1 MLRLLVQVLKRDI
14 PIMLQLQKKLQTI
27 VRLKF
32 KTNTMREKLFILITI
47 LLSSCNELTSTKN
60 DKLVSRVGENYLYE
74 SEIPDFSFY
83 ADSLIRKK
91 VFIDSWARENILFDL
106 SLVNLDQK
114 SIINLDELIER
125 YKRDL
130 YINSYKDILVNSMV
144 DSIISDSEIDEYYD
158 KNLNKFKLNEDLI
171 KFRFVKIPLDNIN
184 LNKIRNGLIRYSSF
198 DKELID
204 SLSFQ
209 LASYNL
215 NDSLWITKRDFF
227 NQVDFINYENE
238 KKYVKKGQLIS
249 KRDSMY
255 VNLLFIDDI
264 LQANSVAPR
273 SYLSD
278 RIKSTIYNNRKILLI
293 RELNKEIIND
303 AIKSKKYELYK

>member
-1 MLRLLVQVLKRDI
+1 
-14 PIMLQLQKKLQTI
+14 MLQLQKKLQTI

-32 KTNTMREKLFILITI
+32 KTNTMREKLFVLIII

-74 SEIPDFSFY
+74 SEIPDFSLY
-83 ADSLIRKK
+83 EDSLIRKK

-130 YINSYKDILVNSMV
+130 YINSYKDILVNSII
-144 DSIISDSEIDEYYD
+144 DSIISDDEIDEYYD

-184 LNKIRNGLIRYSSF
+184 INKIRNGLIRFSSF
-198 DKELID
+198 DKNLID

-238 KKYVKKGQLIS
+238 KKYIKKGQLIS

>member
-1 MLRLLVQVLKRDI
+1 
-14 PIMLQLQKKLQTI
+14 
-27 VRLKF
+27 
-32 KTNTMREKLFILITI
+32 MREKFLILITI
-47 LLSSCNELTSTKN
+47 LLSSCNELTSIKN

-74 SEIPDFSFY
+74 SEIPDFSLY
-83 ADSLIRKK
+83 EDSLIRKK
-91 VFIDSWARENILFDL
+91 VFIDSWAREKILFDL

-130 YINSYKDILVNSMV
+130 YINSYKDILINSMV

-171 KFRFVKIPLDNIN
+171 KFRFVKIPVDNIN
-184 LNKIRNGLIRYSSF
+184 FNKIRNGLIRYSSF
-198 DKELID
+198 DMELID

-227 NQVDFINYENE
+227 NQVDFVNYENQ

-255 VNLLFIDDI
+255 VNLLFINDI
-264 LQANSVAPR
+264 LDANSVAPK
-273 SYLSD
+273 SYLSE
-278 RIKSTIYNNRKILLI
+278 RIKSIIYNR
-293 RELNKEIIND
+293 R
-303 AIKSKKYELYK
+303 

>member
-1 MLRLLVQVLKRDI
+1 
-14 PIMLQLQKKLQTI
+14 
-27 VRLKF
+27 
-32 KTNTMREKLFILITI
+32 MRQKLFILITF

-74 SEIPDFSFY
+74 SQIPDFSFY
-83 ADSLIRKK
+83 EDSLIRKK

-114 SIINLDELIER
+114 STINLDELIER
-125 YKRDL
+125 YKKDL
-130 YINSYKDILVNSMV
+130 YINYYKDILINSMV

-184 LNKIRNGLIRYSSF
+184 INKIRNGLIRFSSF
-198 DKELID
+198 DKNLID

-238 KKYVKKGQLIS
+238 KKYIKKGQLIS

-264 LQANSVAPR
+264 LQANSTAPR

>member
-1 MLRLLVQVLKRDI
+1 
-14 PIMLQLQKKLQTI
+14 
-27 VRLKF
+27 
-32 KTNTMREKLFILITI
+32 MREKFLILIAI
-47 LLSSCNELTSTKN
+47 LLSSCNELTSIKN

-74 SEIPDFSFY
+74 SEIPDFSLY
-83 ADSLIRKK
+83 EDSLIRKK
-91 VFIDSWARENILFDL
+91 VFIDSWAREKILFDL

-130 YINSYKDILVNSMV
+130 YINSYKDILINSMV

-184 LNKIRNGLIRYSSF
+184 INKIRNGLIRFSSF
-198 DKELID
+198 DMQLID

-227 NQVDFINYENE
+227 NQVDFVNYENQ

-273 SYLSD
+273 SYLTD

-293 RELNKEIIND
+293 KELNKEIIND

>member
-1 MLRLLVQVLKRDI
+1 
-14 PIMLQLQKKLQTI
+14 
-27 VRLKF
+27 
-32 KTNTMREKLFILITI
+32 MREKFLILITI
-47 LLSSCNELTSTKN
+47 LLSSCNELTSIKN

-74 SEIPDFSFY
+74 SEIPDFSLY
-83 ADSLIRKK
+83 EDSLIRKK
-91 VFIDSWARENILFDL
+91 VFIDSWAREKILFDL

-198 DKELID
+198 DMELID

-227 NQVDFINYENE
+227 NQIDFVNYENQ

-273 SYLSD
+273 SYLTD

-293 RELNKEIIND
+293 KELNKEIIND

>member
-1 MLRLLVQVLKRDI
+1 
-14 PIMLQLQKKLQTI
+14 MLQLQKKLQTI

-83 ADSLIRKK
+83 EDSLIRKK

-130 YINSYKDILVNSMV
+130 YINSYKDILVNSII
-144 DSIISDSEIDEYYD
+144 DSIISDDEIDEYYD

-184 LNKIRNGLIRYSSF
+184 INKIRNGLIRFSSF
-198 DKELID
+198 DKKLID

-293 RELNKEIIND
+293 KELNKEIIND

>member
-1 MLRLLVQVLKRDI
+1 MS
-14 PIMLQLQKKLQTI
+14 QLQKKLQTI

-83 ADSLIRKK
+83 EDSLIRKK
-91 VFIDSWARENILFDL
+91 VFIDSWARENIFFDL

-184 LNKIRNGLIRYSSF
+184 INKIRNGLIRFSSF
-198 DKELID
+198 DKKLID

-293 RELNKEIIND
+293 RELNKQIIND

>member
-1 MLRLLVQVLKRDI
+1 
-14 PIMLQLQKKLQTI
+14 
-27 VRLKF
+27 
-32 KTNTMREKLFILITI
+32 MREKFLILIAI
-47 LLSSCNELTSTKN
+47 LLSSCNELTSIKN

-74 SEIPDFSFY
+74 SEIPDFSLY
-83 ADSLIRKK
+83 EDSLIRKK
-91 VFIDSWARENILFDL
+91 VFIDSWAREKILFDL

-198 DKELID
+198 DMELID

-227 NQVDFINYENE
+227 NQVDFVNYENQ
-238 KKYVKKGQLIS
+238 KKYIKKGQLIS

-273 SYLSD
+273 SYLTD

-293 RELNKEIIND
+293 KELNKEIIND

>member
-1 MLRLLVQVLKRDI
+1 MI
-14 PIMLQLQKKLQTI
+14 KKFL
-27 VRLKF
+27 
-32 KTNTMREKLFILITI
+32 ILITI
-47 LLSSCNELTSTKN
+47 LLSSCNELTSIKN

-74 SEIPDFSFY
+74 SEIPDFSLY
-83 ADSLIRKK
+83 EDSLIRKK

-130 YINSYKDILVNSMV
+130 YINSYKDILINSMV

-184 LNKIRNGLIRYSSF
+184 INKIRNGLIRFSSF
-198 DKELID
+198 DKNLID

-238 KKYVKKGQLIS
+238 KEYVKK
-249 KRDSMY
+249 
-255 VNLLFIDDI
+255 
-264 LQANSVAPR
+264 
-273 SYLSD
+273 
-278 RIKSTIYNNRKILLI
+278 
-293 RELNKEIIND
+293 
-303 AIKSKKYELYK
+303 

>member
-1 MLRLLVQVLKRDI
+1 
-14 PIMLQLQKKLQTI
+14 MLQLQKKLQTI
-27 VRLKF
+27 VHLKF
-32 KTNTMREKLFILITI
+32 KMNTMREKLFVLITI

-83 ADSLIRKK
+83 EDSLIRKK

-114 SIINLDELIER
+114 SIINLDQLIER

-130 YINSYKDILVNSMV
+130 YINSYKDILVNSII
-144 DSIISDSEIDEYYD
+144 DSIISDDEIDEYYD

-184 LNKIRNGLIRYSSF
+184 INKIRNGLIRFSSF
-198 DKELID
+198 DKNLID

>member
-1 MLRLLVQVLKRDI
+1 
-14 PIMLQLQKKLQTI
+14 
-27 VRLKF
+27 
-32 KTNTMREKLFILITI
+32 MREKFLILITI
-47 LLSSCNELTSTKN
+47 LLSSCNELTSIKN

-74 SEIPDFSFY
+74 SEIPDFSLY
-83 ADSLIRKK
+83 EDSLIRKK

-130 YINSYKDILVNSMV
+130 YINSYKDILINSMV

-198 DKELID
+198 DIELID

-227 NQVDFINYENE
+227 NQVDFVNYENQ

-273 SYLSD
+273 SYLTD

-293 RELNKEIIND
+293 KELNKEIIND

>member
-1 MLRLLVQVLKRDI
+1 MS
-14 PIMLQLQKKLQTI
+14 QLQKKLQTI

-83 ADSLIRKK
+83 EDSLIRKK

-130 YINSYKDILVNSMV
+130 YINSYKDILINTMV

-184 LNKIRNGLIRYSSF
+184 INKIRNGLIRFNSF
-198 DKELID
+198 DKNLID

>member
-1 MLRLLVQVLKRDI
+1 
-14 PIMLQLQKKLQTI
+14 
-27 VRLKF
+27 
-32 KTNTMREKLFILITI
+32 MREKLFVLITI

-83 ADSLIRKK
+83 EDSLIRKK

-114 SIINLDELIER
+114 SIINLDQLIER

-130 YINSYKDILVNSMV
+130 YINSYKDILINTMV

-184 LNKIRNGLIRYSSF
+184 INKIRNGLIRFSSF
-198 DKELID
+198 DKNLID

-215 NDSLWITKRDFF
+215 NDSLWITKRNFF

>member
-1 MLRLLVQVLKRDI
+1 
-14 PIMLQLQKKLQTI
+14 
-27 VRLKF
+27 
-32 KTNTMREKLFILITI
+32 MREKFLILIAI
-47 LLSSCNELTSTKN
+47 LLSSCNELTSIKN

-74 SEIPDFSFY
+74 SEIPDFSLY
-83 ADSLIRKK
+83 EDSLIRKK

-130 YINSYKDILVNSMV
+130 YINSYKDILINSMV

-198 DKELID
+198 DMELID

-215 NDSLWITKRDFF
+215 NDSLWISKRDFF
-227 NQVDFINYENE
+227 NQVDFVNYENQ

-273 SYLSD
+273 SYLTD

-293 RELNKEIIND
+293 KELNKEIIND

>member
-1 MLRLLVQVLKRDI
+1 
-14 PIMLQLQKKLQTI
+14 
-27 VRLKF
+27 
-32 KTNTMREKLFILITI
+32 MREKFLILIAI
-47 LLSSCNELTSTKN
+47 LLSSCNELTSIKN

-74 SEIPDFSFY
+74 SEFPDFSLY
-83 ADSLIRKK
+83 EDSLIRKK

-130 YINSYKDILVNSMV
+130 YINSYKDILINSMV

-184 LNKIRNGLIRYSSF
+184 LNKIRNGLIRYNSF
-198 DKELID
+198 DMELID

-227 NQVDFINYENE
+227 NQVDFVNYENQ

-273 SYLSD
+273 SYLTD

-293 RELNKEIIND
+293 KELNKEIIND

>member
-1 MLRLLVQVLKRDI
+1 
-14 PIMLQLQKKLQTI
+14 
-27 VRLKF
+27 
-32 KTNTMREKLFILITI
+32 MREKFLILIPI
-47 LLSSCNELTSTKN
+47 LLSSCNELTSIKN

-74 SEIPDFSFY
+74 SEIPDFSLY
-83 ADSLIRKK
+83 EDSTIRKK
-91 VFIDSWARENILFDL
+91 VFIDSWARENIFFDL

-114 SIINLDELIER
+114 SIINLDGLIER

-130 YINSYKDILVNSMV
+130 YINSYKDILINSMV

-171 KFRFVKIPLDNIN
+171 KFRFVKAPLDNIN

-198 DKELID
+198 DKTLID

-227 NQVDFINYENE
+227 NQVDFVNYENQ

-273 SYLSD
+273 SYLTD

-293 RELNKEIIND
+293 KELNKEIIND

>member
-1 MLRLLVQVLKRDI
+1 
-14 PIMLQLQKKLQTI
+14 
-27 VRLKF
+27 
-32 KTNTMREKLFILITI
+32 MREKFLILITI
-47 LLSSCNELTSTKN
+47 LLSSCNELTSIKN

-74 SEIPDFSFY
+74 SEIPDFSLY
-83 ADSLIRKK
+83 EDSLIRKK

-130 YINSYKDILVNSMV
+130 YINSYKDILINSMV

-198 DKELID
+198 DMQLID

-227 NQVDFINYENE
+227 NQVDFVNYENQ

-264 LQANSVAPR
+264 LQANSKAPR

>member
-1 MLRLLVQVLKRDI
+1 
-14 PIMLQLQKKLQTI
+14 
-27 VRLKF
+27 
-32 KTNTMREKLFILITI
+32 MREKFLILIAI
-47 LLSSCNELTSTKN
+47 LLSSCNELTSIKN

-74 SEIPDFSFY
+74 SEIPDFSLY
-83 ADSLIRKK
+83 EDSLIRKK
-91 VFIDSWARENILFDL
+91 VFIDSWAREKILFDL

-130 YINSYKDILVNSMV
+130 YINSYKDILINSMV

-198 DKELID
+198 DMELID

-227 NQVDFINYENE
+227 NQVDFVNYENQ

-264 LQANSVAPR
+264 LQANSLAPR
-273 SYLSD
+273 SYLTD

-293 RELNKEIIND
+293 KELNKEIIND

>member
-1 MLRLLVQVLKRDI
+1 M
-14 PIMLQLQKKLQTI
+14 
-27 VRLKF
+27 
-32 KTNTMREKLFILITI
+32 
-47 LLSSCNELTSTKN
+47 
-60 DKLVSRVGENYLYE
+60 SRVGENYLYE

-83 ADSLIRKK
+83 EDSLIRMK
-91 VFIDSWARENILFDL
+91 VFIDSWAREKILFDL

-114 SIINLDELIER
+114 SILNLDELIER

-130 YINSYKDILVNSMV
+130 YINSYKDILINSMV

-184 LNKIRNGLIRYSSF
+184 MNKIRNGLIRFSSF
-198 DKELID
+198 DKNLID

>member
-1 MLRLLVQVLKRDI
+1 
-14 PIMLQLQKKLQTI
+14 
-27 VRLKF
+27 
-32 KTNTMREKLFILITI
+32 MREKFLILITI
-47 LLSSCNELTSTKN
+47 LLSSCNELTSIKN

-74 SEIPDFSFY
+74 SEIPDFSLY
-83 ADSLIRKK
+83 EDSLIRKK

-130 YINSYKDILVNSMV
+130 YINSYKDILINSMV

-158 KNLNKFKLNEDLI
+158 ENLNKFKLNEDLI

-198 DKELID
+198 DMELID

-227 NQVDFINYENE
+227 NQIDFVNYENQ
-238 KKYVKKGQLIS
+238 KKYVKKGKLIS

-255 VNLLFIDDI
+255 VNLLFINDI

-273 SYLSD
+273 SYLTD

-293 RELNKEIIND
+293 KELNKEIIND

>member
-1 MLRLLVQVLKRDI
+1 
-14 PIMLQLQKKLQTI
+14 
-27 VRLKF
+27 
-32 KTNTMREKLFILITI
+32 MREKLFILITI

-83 ADSLIRKK
+83 EDSLIRKK

-130 YINSYKDILVNSMV
+130 YINSYKDILINTMV

-184 LNKIRNGLIRYSSF
+184 INKIRNGLIRFSSF
-198 DKELID
+198 DKNLID

>member
-1 MLRLLVQVLKRDI
+1 
-14 PIMLQLQKKLQTI
+14 MLQLQKKLQTI
-27 VRLKF
+27 VHLKF
-32 KTNTMREKLFILITI
+32 KMNTMREKLFVLITI

-83 ADSLIRKK
+83 EDSLIRKK

-114 SIINLDELIER
+114 SIINLDQLIER

-130 YINSYKDILVNSMV
+130 YINSYKDILINTMV

-184 LNKIRNGLIRYSSF
+184 INKIRNGLIRFSSF
-198 DKELID
+198 DKNLID

-215 NDSLWITKRDFF
+215 NDSLWITKRNFF

>member
-1 MLRLLVQVLKRDI
+1 
-14 PIMLQLQKKLQTI
+14 MLQLQKKLQTI

-83 ADSLIRKK
+83 EDSLIRKK

-130 YINSYKDILVNSMV
+130 YINYYKDILINSMV

-184 LNKIRNGLIRYSSF
+184 INKIRNGLIRFSSF
-198 DKELID
+198 DKNLID

>member
-1 MLRLLVQVLKRDI
+1 
-14 PIMLQLQKKLQTI
+14 
-27 VRLKF
+27 
-32 KTNTMREKLFILITI
+32 MREKFLILITI
-47 LLSSCNELTSTKN
+47 LLSSCNELTSIKN

-74 SEIPDFSFY
+74 SEIPDFSLY
-83 ADSLIRKK
+83 EDSLIRKK
-91 VFIDSWARENILFDL
+91 VFIDSWAREKILFDL

-144 DSIISDSEIDEYYD
+144 DSIISDSEINEYYD

-198 DKELID
+198 DMQLID

-227 NQVDFINYENE
+227 NQVDFVNYENQ

-273 SYLSD
+273 SYLTD

-293 RELNKEIIND
+293 KQLNKEIIND

>member
-1 MLRLLVQVLKRDI
+1 
-14 PIMLQLQKKLQTI
+14 MLQLQKKLQTI

-83 ADSLIRKK
+83 EDSLIRKK

-114 SIINLDELIER
+114 SIINLDQLIER

-130 YINSYKDILVNSMV
+130 YINSYKDILINSMV

-184 LNKIRNGLIRYSSF
+184 INKIRNGLIRFSSF
-198 DKELID
+198 DKNLID

>member
-1 MLRLLVQVLKRDI
+1 
-14 PIMLQLQKKLQTI
+14 
-27 VRLKF
+27 
-32 KTNTMREKLFILITI
+32 MREKFLILIAI
-47 LLSSCNELTSTKN
+47 LLSSCNELTSIKN

-74 SEIPDFSFY
+74 SEIPDFSLY
-83 ADSLIRKK
+83 EDSLIRKK
-91 VFIDSWARENILFDL
+91 VFIDSWAREKILFDL

-130 YINSYKDILVNSMV
+130 YINSYKDILINSMV
-144 DSIISDSEIDEYYD
+144 DSIISDIEIDEYYD

-184 LNKIRNGLIRYSSF
+184 LNKIRNGLIRYSPF
-198 DKELID
+198 DMELID

-227 NQVDFINYENE
+227 NQVDFVNYENQ

-273 SYLSD
+273 SYLTD

-293 RELNKEIIND
+293 KELNKEIIND

>member
-1 MLRLLVQVLKRDI
+1 
-14 PIMLQLQKKLQTI
+14 
-27 VRLKF
+27 
-32 KTNTMREKLFILITI
+32 MREKFLILITI
-47 LLSSCNELTSTKN
+47 LLSSCNELTSIKN

-74 SEIPDFSFY
+74 SEIPDFSLY
-83 ADSLIRKK
+83 EDSLIRKK
-91 VFIDSWARENILFDL
+91 VFIDSWAREKILFDL

-130 YINSYKDILVNSMV
+130 YINSYKDILINSMV

-158 KNLNKFKLNEDLI
+158 ENLNKFKLNEDLI

-198 DKELID
+198 DMELID

-227 NQVDFINYENE
+227 NQVDFVNYENQ

-255 VNLLFIDDI
+255 VNLLFINDI

-273 SYLSD
+273 SYLTD

-293 RELNKEIIND
+293 KELNKEIIND

>member
-1 MLRLLVQVLKRDI
+1 
-14 PIMLQLQKKLQTI
+14 
-27 VRLKF
+27 
-32 KTNTMREKLFILITI
+32 MREKFLILITI
-47 LLSSCNELTSTKN
+47 LLSSCNELTSIKN

-74 SEIPDFSFY
+74 SEIPDFSLY
-83 ADSLIRKK
+83 EDSLIRKK
-91 VFIDSWARENILFDL
+91 VFIVSWAREKILFDL

-198 DKELID
+198 DMELID

-227 NQVDFINYENE
+227 NQVDFVNYENQ

-273 SYLSD
+273 SYLTD

-293 RELNKEIIND
+293 KQLNKEIIND

>member
-1 MLRLLVQVLKRDI
+1 
-14 PIMLQLQKKLQTI
+14 MLQLQKKLQTI

-83 ADSLIRKK
+83 EDSLIRKK

-114 SIINLDELIER
+114 SILNLDELIER

-184 LNKIRNGLIRYSSF
+184 INKIRNGLIRFSSF
-198 DKELID
+198 DKNLID

>member
-1 MLRLLVQVLKRDI
+1 
-14 PIMLQLQKKLQTI
+14 
-27 VRLKF
+27 
-32 KTNTMREKLFILITI
+32 MREKFLILITI
-47 LLSSCNELTSTKN
+47 LLSSCNELTSIKN

-74 SEIPDFSFY
+74 SEIPDFSLY
-83 ADSLIRKK
+83 EDSLIRKK
-91 VFIDSWARENILFDL
+91 VFIDSWAREKILFDL

-130 YINSYKDILVNSMV
+130 YINSYKDILINSMV

-158 KNLNKFKLNEDLI
+158 ENLNKFKLNEDLI

-198 DKELID
+198 DMELID

-227 NQVDFINYENE
+227 NQVDFVNYENQ

-273 SYLSD
+273 SYLTD

-293 RELNKEIIND
+293 KELNKEIIND

>member
-1 MLRLLVQVLKRDI
+1 
-14 PIMLQLQKKLQTI
+14 
-27 VRLKF
+27 
-32 KTNTMREKLFILITI
+32 MREKFLILIAI
-47 LLSSCNELTSTKN
+47 LLSSCNELTSIKN

-74 SEIPDFSFY
+74 SEIPDFSLY
-83 ADSLIRKK
+83 EDSLIRKK
-91 VFIDSWARENILFDL
+91 VFIDSWAREKILFDL

-130 YINSYKDILVNSMV
+130 YINSYKDILINSMV

-198 DKELID
+198 DMELID

-227 NQVDFINYENE
+227 NQVDFVNYENQ
-238 KKYVKKGQLIS
+238 KKYVKKGKLIS

-273 SYLSD
+273 SYLTD

-293 RELNKEIIND
+293 KELNKEIIND

>member
-1 MLRLLVQVLKRDI
+1 MR
-14 PIMLQLQKKLQTI
+14 KKFL
-27 VRLKF
+27 
-32 KTNTMREKLFILITI
+32 ILITI
-47 LLSSCNELTSTKN
+47 LLSSCNELTSIKN

-74 SEIPDFSFY
+74 SEIPDFSLY
-83 ADSLIRKK
+83 EDSLIRKK
-91 VFIDSWARENILFDL
+91 VFIDSWAREKILFDL

-130 YINSYKDILVNSMV
+130 YINSYKDILINSMV

-198 DKELID
+198 DMELID

-227 NQVDFINYENE
+227 NQVDFVNYENQ
-238 KKYVKKGQLIS
+238 KKYVKKGRLIS

-273 SYLSD
+273 SYLTD

-293 RELNKEIIND
+293 KELNKEIIND

>member
-1 MLRLLVQVLKRDI
+1 
-14 PIMLQLQKKLQTI
+14 
-27 VRLKF
+27 
-32 KTNTMREKLFILITI
+32 MREKFLILITI
-47 LLSSCNELTSTKN
+47 LLSSCNELTSIKN

-74 SEIPDFSFY
+74 SEIPDFSLY
-83 ADSLIRKK
+83 EDSLIRKK

-130 YINSYKDILVNSMV
+130 YINSYKDILINSMV

-184 LNKIRNGLIRYSSF
+184 LNKIRNGLIRYTSF
-198 DKELID
+198 DMELID

-227 NQVDFINYENE
+227 NQVDFVNYENQ

-273 SYLSD
+273 SYLTD

-293 RELNKEIIND
+293 KELNKEIIND

>member
-1 MLRLLVQVLKRDI
+1 
-14 PIMLQLQKKLQTI
+14 
-27 VRLKF
+27 
-32 KTNTMREKLFILITI
+32 MREKFLILIAI
-47 LLSSCNELTSTKN
+47 LLSSCNELTSIKN

-74 SEIPDFSFY
+74 SEIPDFSLY
-83 ADSLIRKK
+83 EDSLIRKK
-91 VFIDSWARENILFDL
+91 VFIDSWAREKILFDL

-184 LNKIRNGLIRYSSF
+184 LNKIRNGLIRYSPF
-198 DKELID
+198 DMELID

-227 NQVDFINYENE
+227 NQVDFVNYENQ

-273 SYLSD
+273 SYLTD

-293 RELNKEIIND
+293 KELNKEIIND

>member
-1 MLRLLVQVLKRDI
+1 
-14 PIMLQLQKKLQTI
+14 
-27 VRLKF
+27 
-32 KTNTMREKLFILITI
+32 MREKFLILITI
-47 LLSSCNELTSTKN
+47 LLSSCNELTSIKN

-74 SEIPDFSFY
+74 SEIPDFSLY
-83 ADSLIRKK
+83 EDSLIRKK
-91 VFIDSWARENILFDL
+91 VFIDSWAREKILFDL

-184 LNKIRNGLIRYSSF
+184 LNKIRNGLIRYSPF
-198 DKELID
+198 DMELID

-227 NQVDFINYENE
+227 NQVDFVNYENQ

-273 SYLSD
+273 SYLTD

-293 RELNKEIIND
+293 KELNKEIIND